1 MAIPLKYNIG
11 NLTARLGSTALTVL
25 GIGVVIAVM
34 LSMMALLNGV
44 QTAIVSSGSPDNM
57 MVMRDGSTTEISS
70 FISRDSARILA
81 QLPGIAK
88 GSDGQPIVS
97 PELVILFKLPKKDNP
112 QGSNVVVRGV
122 GPAAFELRPFV
133 KVVEGRMYKPG
144 VNEVIVSRRIR
155 DRFVNADIGD
165 SFHFGAQDYHVV
177 GVFDGK
183 GTSFDSEVWTDI
195 GFLSQA
201 RHRVESCSD
210 VMIRPVDAAAFRS
223 IKDAIANDNRLKL
236 MVKSE
241 RQYYDEQTKGLIG
254 IVILVTFITLFMTVG
269 AVFGT
274 MNSMFAAVAS
284 RTRELG
290 TLRALGFKRRAIIG
304 SVLIESAFIALL
316 GGIAGIILS
325 LPVNMISTGT
335 TNFTTFSEV
344 AFNFRV
350 DGKVALIG
358 LIVALVAGMIGG
370 FLPAVNAARMPIT
383 KALREI

>member
-11 NLTARLGSTALTVL
+11 NLTSRRASTALTVL

-34 LSMMALLNGV
+34 LSMMALYNGV
-44 QTAIVSSGSPDNM
+44 QTAIVSSGSPENM
-57 MVMRDGSTTEISS
+57 MVMREGSTTEISS
-70 FISRDSARILA
+70 WIPRDTARVLA
-81 QLPGIAK
+81 QIPGIAK
-88 GSDGQPIVS
+88 GADGQPIVS

-112 QGSNVVVRGV
+112 KGSNVTVRGV
-122 GPAAFELRPFV
+122 APAAFELRPWV
-133 KVVEGRMYKPG
+133 KVVEGRMYRPG
-144 VNEVIVSRRIR
+144 VNEVIVSKRIR
-155 DRFVNADIGD
+155 ERFVNADIGS
-165 SFHFGAQDYHVV
+165 SFHFGAQDYNVV

-183 GTSFDSEVWTDI
+183 GTSFDSEIWTDL
-195 GFLSQA
+195 GFLSTA
-201 RHRVESCSD
+201 RHRADSSSD
-210 VMIRPVDAAAFRS
+210 VVIRPVDAAAFRS
-223 IKDAIANDNRLKL
+223 IEEAIANDNRLKL

-241 RQYYDEQTKGLIG
+241 RQYYDEQTKGLVG
-254 IVILVTFITLFMTVG
+254 IVILVAFITVFMTVG

-304 SVLIESAFIALL
+304 TVLVESAFIALL
-316 GGIAGIILS
+316 GGIAGILLA

-335 TNFTTFSEV
+335 TNFSTFSEV

-350 DGKVALIG
+350 DARVAMTG

-370 FLPAVNAARMPIT
+370 LLPAVNAARMPIT

>member
-11 NLTARLGSTALTVL
+11 NLTSRRASTALTVL

-34 LSMMALLNGV
+34 LSMMALYNGV

-57 MVMRDGSTTEISS
+57 MVMREGSTTEISS
-70 FISRDSARILA
+70 WIPRDSWRVLA
-81 QLPGIAK
+81 QIPGIAK
-88 GSDGQPIVS
+88 GADGQPIVS

-112 QGSNVVVRGV
+112 KGSNVTVRGV
-122 GPAAFELRPFV
+122 APAAFELRPWV
-133 KVVEGRMYKPG
+133 KVVEGRMYRRG
-144 VNEVIVSRRIR
+144 LNEVIVSKRIR
-155 DRFVNADIGD
+155 ERFVNADIGN
-165 SFHFGAQDYHVV
+165 SFHFGSQDYNVV

-183 GTSFDSEVWTDI
+183 GTSFDSEIWTDL
-195 GFLSQA
+195 GFLSTA
-201 RHRVESCSD
+201 RHRADSSSD

-223 IKDAIANDNRLKL
+223 IKEAIANDNRLKL

-241 RQYYDEQTKGLIG
+241 RQYYDEQTKGLFG
-254 IVILVTFITLFMTVG
+254 IIILVGFITVFMTVG

-304 SVLIESAFIALL
+304 TVLVESAFIALL
-316 GGIAGIILS
+316 GGIAGVLLA

-350 DGKVALIG
+350 DVRVAMIG

-370 FLPAVNAARMPIT
+370 LLPAVNAARMPIT

>member
-11 NLTARLGSTALTVL
+11 NLTSRLASTALTVL

-44 QTAIVSSGSPDNM
+44 RTALVSSGSPDNM

-70 FISRDSARILA
+70 FIPRDSARILA

-133 KVVEGRMYKPG
+133 KVIEGRMYKPG
-144 VNEVIVSRRIR
+144 VNEVIVSKRIR
-155 DRFVNADIGD
+155 DRFVNADIGN
-165 SFHFGAQDYHVV
+165 SFHFGAQDYNVV

-201 RHRVESCSD
+201 RHRAESCSD

-241 RQYYDEQTKGLIG
+241 RQYYDEQTKGLFG
-254 IVILVTFITLFMTVG
+254 IILLVVIITLFMTVG

-316 GGIAGIILS
+316 GGIAGIIIS

-358 LIVALVAGMIGG
+358 ILVALVAGMIGG
-370 FLPAVNAARMPIT
+370 LLPAVNAARMPIT